1 MGENGQLLMSVE
13 EGISYDYLTKYE
25 EHKEAVIRLIEDY
38 LGKAVEI
45 EIRPL
50 EENRQ
55 FEASYVDLSKL
66 INMEIEEEDN

>member
-1 MGENGQLLMSVE
+1 M
-13 EGISYDYLTKYE
+13 
-25 EHKEAVIRLIEDY
+25 IRLIEDY